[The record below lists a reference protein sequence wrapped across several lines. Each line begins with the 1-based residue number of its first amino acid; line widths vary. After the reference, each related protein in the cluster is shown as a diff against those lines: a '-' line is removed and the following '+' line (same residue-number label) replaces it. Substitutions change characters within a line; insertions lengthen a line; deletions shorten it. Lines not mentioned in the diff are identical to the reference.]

1 MIVLELFILGI
12 VLGVDFLAGLLEVII
27 RYRDGHSR
35 IGSIGM
41 VVLELV
47 IQSDGHS
54 RNSSRDGCTVLEA
67 IILGMVIGHSRKN
80 SFRVGHST

>member
-54 RNSSRDGCTVLEA
+54 RNSSRDGCTVQY
-67 IILGMVIGHSRKN
+67 
-80 SFRVGHST
+80 